1 MHADDMFDILL
12 LVLWLVFGSASVV
25 WALTTMKSTIVSY
38 ETTDKI
44 SVEVMSSNIPE
55 EYGYTPEEIMLM
67 SVVADSNQPYPHNIQ
82 INNNPIVTF
91 NTNYFKDTTGSIN
104 SFWSNNIRAVADK
117 TVKSLEI
124 VEDGSGGV
132 VWKAVIE

>member
-67 SVVADSNQPYPHNIQ
+67 SVVADLNQPYPYNIQ

-91 NTNYFKDTTGSIN
+91 DTNYFKDTTGSIN
-104 SFWSNNIRAVADK
+104 SFWSNNIRAVEDK

-124 VEDGSGGV
+124 VENGSGGV